1 MREGRR
7 RNEACDGVTHAP
19 DGGDAVAGL
28 PGRERQRQRYRNMK
42 GHRAIKTQGIL
53 RWPDQA
59 SGKSG
64 KNEA

>member
-1 MREGRR
+1 MIEETP
-7 RNEACDGVTHAP
+7 RNDACDGVTHLP
-19 DGGDAVAGL
+19 DSQDAMVGL
-28 PGRERQRQRYRNMK
+28 PGREQQNQSHRYIK
-42 GHRAIKTQGIL
+42 GCRAIERQGIL